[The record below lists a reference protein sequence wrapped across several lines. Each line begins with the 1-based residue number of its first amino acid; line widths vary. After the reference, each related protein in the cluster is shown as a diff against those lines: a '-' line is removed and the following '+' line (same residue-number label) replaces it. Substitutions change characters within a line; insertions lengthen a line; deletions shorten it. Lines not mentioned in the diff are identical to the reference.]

1 MYTVTFWSIWVRAS
15 TYKFWEKHNSI
26 HNRET
31 VVSFQCKLSTISQYY
46 YFKMT
51 QQAKTKALGSLH
63 QTLLSHYVVDFLG
76 CTDQDTTQLKTLDV
90 YKLPVVEIE
99 LYERCMQ
106 TLRAFSHLPY
116 LTLLHLQFTQCV
128 QFPAHDERHP
138 STSLLMSFHRTSLLF
153 PFPDSSFSI

>member
-1 MYTVTFWSIWVRAS
+1 
-15 TYKFWEKHNSI
+15 
-26 HNRET
+26 
-31 VVSFQCKLSTISQYY
+31 
-46 YFKMT
+46 MT

-116 LTLLHLQFTQCV
+116 LTHLHLRFTQYM
-128 QFPAHDERHP
+128 QFPARDERHP
-138 STSLLMSFHRTSLLF
+138 STSLLMSFHFLYLKLRPDTACSSLIAWPLPAYLSSTKWDLL
-153 PFPDSSFSI
+153 PFQSFSIHPSLMVV

>member
-1 MYTVTFWSIWVRAS
+1 
-15 TYKFWEKHNSI
+15 
-26 HNRET
+26 
-31 VVSFQCKLSTISQYY
+31 
-46 YFKMT
+46 MT

-106 TLRAFSHLPY
+106 TLRAFSHLPQPCVIAAIHFFNIMN
-116 LTLLHLQFTQCV
+116 LT
-128 QFPAHDERHP
+128 
-138 STSLLMSFHRTSLLF
+138 
-153 PFPDSSFSI
+153 SSFA